1 MPDRKNCDKIKNMK
15 NEFETIIGLEVHIEL
30 LTKTKMYCSCK
41 NTFGAKENT
50 EICPICTGYPGTLP
64 TVNKKAVEL
73 AVRAGL
79 ALNCKI
85 NRRFKMARKNYFYPD
100 LPKGYQISQLDLPLC
115 ENGFLNVNEKKYFIS
130 NIHLEEDAG
139 KADDKGVDHNR
150 CGIPLIEIVTE
161 PCFNSAEEV
170 LTFLKELRLILIHLD
185 ISDCKI
191 EQGSMRCDVNVS
203 THYKN
208 DPIGER
214 CELKN
219 VSGFNNILQGIVY
232 EEKRQREI
240 ISNGGSI
247 FRETRRWDIGS
258 MKSVLLR
265 SKENTE
271 DYRYFNEPDLQL
283 VSLPENFVDKIASN
297 ISMLPNDK
305 RLYYKSLELSEQIA
319 EDIINDIQ
327 KDRIFCACIKLN
339 ICAPKTSAVIIN
351 GVISEFLNHNPEF
364 FNDKSDK
371 CKEEFCLSL
380 CKIGRLKEDNVIS
393 SSSVKILFD
402 SWTKSGKDIS
412 CLVKELKLEQDSDI
426 ESIKTLVRQVLQ
438 NNQKSIEAYK
448 NGKTNVL
455 AFLVG
460 QCMKLSGGKTDPAL
474 CKEYIFKEIH

>member
-1 MPDRKNCDKIKNMK
+1 MN
-15 NEFETIIGLEVHIEL
+15 NEFETVIGLEVHAEL
-30 LTKTKMYCSCK
+30 STETKMYCSCK
-41 NTFGAKENT
+41 NTFGEKENT
-50 EICPICTGYPGTLP
+50 EICPICTGCPGALP

-79 ALNCKI
+79 ALNCSI
-85 NRRFKMARKNYFYPD
+85 NRRFKTARKNYFYPD
-100 LPKGYQISQLDLPLC
+100 LPKGYQISQLDFPLC
-115 ENGFLNVNEKKYFIS
+115 ENGFLEVNEKKYRIS

-139 KADDKGVDHNR
+139 KVYDGGIDYNR

-170 LTFLKELRLILIHLD
+170 LMFLKELRLILIHLNV
-185 ISDCKI
+185 SDCKI

-208 DPIGER
+208 APLGER

-219 VSGFNNILQGIVY
+219 VSGFNNILQGILY
-232 EEKRQREI
+232 EEKRQRDIVSSGGEI
-240 ISNGGSI
+240 C
-247 FRETRRWDIGS
+247 RETRRWDFNG

-271 DYRYFNEPDLQL
+271 DYRYFNEPDLPTVAL
-283 VSLPENFVDKIASN
+283 TESFIGDISSDLP
-297 ISMLPNDK
+297 MLPKEK
-305 RLYYKSLELSEQIA
+305 RLYYNSLGISPQMT

-327 KDRIFCACIKLN
+327 KDRIFGECISLD
-339 ICAPKTSAVIIN
+339 ICAPKTAAALIN
-351 GVISEFLNHNPEF
+351 GIAASFLNENPDF
-364 FNDKSDK
+364 FNKTG
-371 CKEEFCLSL
+371 KEKLCLSL
-380 CKIGRLKEDNVIS
+380 CQIGELKERNVIS

-402 SWTKSGKDIS
+402 EYIKSGKDIYS
-412 CLVKELKLEQDSDI
+412 LVKELKLEQNSDI
-426 ESIKTLVRQVLQ
+426 DGIKALVRQVLQ
-438 NNQKSIEAYK
+438 NNQSSVEAYI

-474 CKEYIFKEIH
+474 CKEYILKEIDQ